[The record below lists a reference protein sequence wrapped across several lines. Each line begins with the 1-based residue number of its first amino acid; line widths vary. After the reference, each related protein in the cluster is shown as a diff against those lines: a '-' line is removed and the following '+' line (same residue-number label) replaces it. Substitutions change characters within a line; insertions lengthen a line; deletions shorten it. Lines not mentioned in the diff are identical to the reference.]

1 MTATAKR
8 AKKHINEDQLVTAT
22 VRASEW
28 AQEHFNQVIIGIVAL
43 VAAVAVLVFVANSRE
58 NSAREN
64 ERQMGSALTLMQQ
77 GDLNAAR
84 TSFEQLAQRGGGEH
98 GITAR
103 FFKAEC
109 ELRLGNYAQAAT
121 DYEAYLARKD
131 DYPMFAAAASIGRG
145 LAYEGTRQ
153 WAEAAAATAEALA
166 IMDKADP
173 RYYDAAYRAAAF
185 HEEAGNRVE
194 AVRHYEIVAEGATGT
209 LQARARIAV
218 AALK

>member
-8 AKKHINEDQLVTAT
+8 ARKNIKEDQLVTTA

-58 NSAREN
+58 NNAREA
-64 ERQMGSALTLMQQ
+64 ERMMGSAMMLMQQ

-84 TSFEQLAQRGGGEH
+84 TSFEQIYQRQGGEYAVA
-98 GITAR
+98 AR

-109 ELRLGNYAQAAT
+109 ELGMGNFTRAAA

-131 DYPMFAAAASIGRG
+131 DYPVFAASAAVGRA
-145 LAYEGTRQ
+145 LAYEGAEQ
-153 WAEAAAATAEALA
+153 WPDAAKAAAEAVNALGK
-166 IMDKADP
+166 DDP
-173 RYYDAAYRAAAF
+173 RYHDAAYRAGYCYERAGDTKEALTYYRIAAD
-185 HEEAGNRVE
+185 
-194 AVRHYEIVAEGATGT
+194 GATGS
-209 LQARARIAV
+209 LRDRARYAV
-218 AALK
+218 TALE